1 LVWLYTG
8 RRAVPFYLFS
18 YHGGEEAPVTPT
30 TQLAFL
36 ERAGVTHVLLTG
48 PGPGALELDALLG
61 AAPGRLRLVRRWP
74 GGRVA
79 FEVTREP

>member
-1 LVWLYTG
+1 VATLLHGLQVG
-8 RRAVPFYLFS
+8 VP
-18 YHGGEEAPVTPT
+18 EP
-30 TQLAFL
+30 AFL

-48 PGPGALELDALLG
+48 PGPGAVQLDALLG

-74 GGRVA
+74 GERVA